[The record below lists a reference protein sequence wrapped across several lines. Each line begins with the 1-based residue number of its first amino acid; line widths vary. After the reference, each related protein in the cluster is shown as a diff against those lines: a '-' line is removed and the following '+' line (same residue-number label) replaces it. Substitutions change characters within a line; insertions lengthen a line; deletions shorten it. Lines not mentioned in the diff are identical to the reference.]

1 MQEVLELAAQVA
13 PLDTT
18 VLVYGESGTGKEFV
32 VRMIHDQS
40 HRASGPFISVNC
52 AALTET
58 LLESELFGH
67 VRGAFTGAVRDK
79 AGLFEVAS
87 NGTLFLDEVGEVAP
101 TIQAKLLR
109 ALQEREIRRV
119 GAERTIKVNTRVV
132 AATNRDLQA
141 AIAAGTFRE
150 DLYFRLGAFVL
161 SVPSL
166 RNRREDVAP
175 MVHEFVRRAATR
187 MGKDV
192 RTVSADAMAL
202 LIRYSWPGN
211 VRELEH
217 AIERAVILARGP
229 NITVRELPAEIAQ
242 GRSRARAAD
251 TIRAG
256 LERFKGNRRRAA
268 DALNISPVT
277 LWRKMKEYGL
287 LVS

>member
-1 MQEVLELAAQVA
+1 
-13 PLDTT
+13 
-18 VLVYGESGTGKEFV
+18 
-32 VRMIHDQS
+32 
-40 HRASGPFISVNC
+40 
-52 AALTET
+52 
-58 LLESELFGH
+58 
-67 VRGAFTGAVRDK
+67 
-79 AGLFEVAS
+79 
-87 NGTLFLDEVGEVAP
+87 
-101 TIQAKLLR
+101 
-109 ALQEREIRRV
+109 
-119 GAERTIKVNTRVV
+119 
-132 AATNRDLQA
+132 
-141 AIAAGTFRE
+141 
-150 DLYFRLGAFVL
+150 
-161 SVPSL
+161 
-166 RNRREDVAP
+166 

-251 TIRAG
+251 THDLKEHEQRLIRAG

-268 DALNISPVT
+268 EALNISPVT